1 MLQRS
6 PSAYQST
13 NQGFVYHG
21 RNYMQQYS
29 HIYCKRALALRPALE
44 RHLRSRQSSLRV
56 VDRIIG
62 LQIGERVGLVGTI
75 FKEQKLK
82 PCVLDEFTNDFIAS
96 SGAGRGGVRENY
108 FDAAADVLF
117 IEDESGRCVLQQ
129 EHAQLVDQLVTGVV
143 VGCFGVLGE
152 TGEFVVD
159 EVFFPGDCYPAKS
172 PRVAAAAATT
182 TTGAPKYLLL
192 CSGVL
197 AGSVS
202 SLSLELLSH
211 YVGTR
216 EDICQVVIAG
226 GVVAPPP
233 PIKDTILTSVVV
245 TSLDAKLASEAQD
258 ALAQAVREADL
269 WLAELASTVRV
280 DLVPGEGDPVSS
292 ALPQQ
297 PLHACLFPTASRL
310 GTLHRGTNPHS
321 FALDG
326 LSVVGHSGQP
336 VRDAMRYVNPQ
347 TVQPLDVL
355 QSCVLQYRHLAPTA
369 PDTLCAY
376 PFHDRDPFVLEG
388 PNTTDVAF
396 AGDARQ
402 FATSWVQGTRFVC
415 VPNFALTKQ
424 IVLVDL
430 SSPTLEATT
439 VGFEVRL

>member
-6 PSAYQST
+6 PSAYQGT

-21 RNYMQQYS
+21 CNYMQQYS
-29 HIYCKRALALRPALE
+29 HIYCKRVLALRPALE
-44 RHLRSRQSSLRV
+44 HHLRSRQSSLRI

-62 LQIGERVGLVGTI
+62 LKIGEKVGLVGTI

-82 PCVLDEFTNDFIAS
+82 PCVLDEFTNDFISS

-108 FDAAADVLF
+108 FDSGADVLF

-129 EHAQLVDQLVTGVV
+129 EHAQLMDQLVTGVIL
-143 VGCFGVLGE
+143 GCFGTLGE
-152 TGEFVVD
+152 NGEFVVD
-159 EVFFPGDCYPAKS
+159 EVFFPGDCFSVKS
-172 PRVAAAAATT
+172 PRAAPAV
-182 TTGAPKYLLL
+182 GVMPKYLLL

-211 YVGTR
+211 YVATR

-245 TSLDAKLASEAQD
+245 TSLDAKLATEAQEV
-258 ALAQAVREADL
+258 LGQAVREADL

-310 GTLHRGTNPHS
+310 ATLHRATNPHS

-336 VRDAMRYVNPQ
+336 IRDAMRYVNPQ

-376 PFHDRDPFVLEG
+376 PFHDRDPFVLAG
-388 PNTTDVAF
+388 PNIIDLAF
-396 AGDARQ
+396 AGDCHQ
-402 FATSWVQGTRFVC
+402 FATNWLQGTRFVC
-415 VPNFALTKQ
+415 VPNFSVTKQ

-430 SSPTLEATT
+430 SSPMLEATT
-439 VGFEVRL
+439 VEFEVKL